1 MSGPGDRLS
10 STGTGNPGPLLAH
23 GAPRLAAVDA
33 LDLLAR
39 QLWPELPRPIGRT
52 RAREEQDRAA
62 ANGIRVLSRLE
73 SGYPEGLRSLF
84 DPPLVLFVQGAVD
97 ACGTRPVVAIV
108 GSRDATARGRS
119 LAFALGRDLARAG
132 VVVVSGLA
140 RGIDTAAHEG
150 ALAGQGVTVAV
161 QGRGLDAVYPAENAP
176 LARRI
181 VAGGGAIVSE
191 YALGVPP
198 RPFHF
203 PRRNR
208 ILAGLAR
215 AVVVVEAVE
224 KSGALVTARLALDAG
239 RDVLAVPGHPFDPRA
254 RGTNALIRDGAGLAR
269 DAQDV
274 IDALG
279 LATAP
284 APETRSDALLD
295 AIPPGQAVSLEDLAE
310 RSGIAV
316 PALLARLSELELLG
330 RISRMPGALFV
341 RA

>member
-1 MSGPGDRLS
+1 MVS
-10 STGTGNPGPLLAH
+10 STGTAARDLA
-23 GAPRLAAVDA
+23 GLPVRLEFRAVDA

-39 QLWPELPRPIGRT
+39 QLWPEVPGPHGRV

-62 ANGIRVLSRLE
+62 RLGIQILSRLE
-73 SGYPEGLRSLF
+73 AGYPAGLRSLS
-84 DPPLVLFVQGAVD
+84 DPPLALFLQGSLD
-97 ACGTRPVVAIV
+97 SCRGRPVVAIV

-119 LAFALGRDLARAG
+119 LAFALARDLARAG
-132 VVVVSGLA
+132 IVVVSGLA

-181 VAGGGAIVSE
+181 VAAQGALVSE
-191 YALGVPP
+191 YALGVSP

-254 RGTNALIRDGAGLAR
+254 RGTNALIRDGAGLVR

-274 IDALG
+274 LDALDIVP
-279 LATAP
+279 AAPRETAP
-284 APETRSDALLD
+284 GDSLLD
-295 AIPPGQAVSLEDLAE
+295 AMPPGQAVSIEDLAE
-310 RSGIAV
+310 TSGLAA
-316 PALLARLSELELLG
+316 PALLARLGELELLG
-330 RISRMPGALFV
+330 RITRLPGALFV